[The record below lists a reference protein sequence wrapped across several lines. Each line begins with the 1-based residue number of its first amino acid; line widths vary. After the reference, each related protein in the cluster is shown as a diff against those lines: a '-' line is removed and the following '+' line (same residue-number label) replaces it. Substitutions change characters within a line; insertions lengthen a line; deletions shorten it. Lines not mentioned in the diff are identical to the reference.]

1 MKNQLTIAAFV
12 ALLMPFASPAQS
24 ARAALV
30 AAETDFAAQATQVGT
45 PAAFL
50 ANSAPTALVAEKGKL
65 ANAQDVWKA
74 RPAQPGSRLTW
85 YPVLADLAQSGELGY
100 TTGPWTFLQND
111 RPQAAGEYVTVWRKQ
126 PDGQWKF
133 VVDMGIERVGS
144 APAPAPNVPQP
155 RLLATAATPSA
166 APSNILLDLDRKFAA
181 AQLLKPGATYQQY
194 LSTEA
199 RLYRPGLSMMQ
210 GEAASANMK
219 NLDGGYLF
227 TATTG
232 YLAAAGDLGY
242 VVGTLQRA
250 AAGTKHPEET
260 GTYLRIWRREA
271 VAGWRMVLE
280 VFNFTPNA
288 ADAAAKPA
296 VPAVPATETGGATGQ
311 LPAKRAQ

>member
-12 ALLMPFASPAQS
+12 ALLVPFAAHAQL

-45 PAAFL
+45 SAAFL
-50 ANSAPTALVAEKGKL
+50 SYSAPTAFMTDKGKL
-65 ANAQDVWKA
+65 ANAQDMWKA

-85 YPVLADLAQSGELGY
+85 YPVLADIAQSGELGY
-100 TTGPWTFLQND
+100 TTGPWNLLQND

-144 APAPAPNVPQP
+144 APAPSPNVPQP
-155 RLLATAATPSA
+155 HLLAAAATPSP

-210 GEAASANMK
+210 GVAASANMK

-260 GTYLRIWRREA
+260 GSYLRIWRRES
-271 VAGWRMVLE
+271 VAGWRIVSE
-280 VFNFTPNA
+280 VFNFVPLPV
-288 ADAAAKPA
+288 DAAAKPV
-296 VPAVPATETGGATGQ
+296 VPAAPATEAGGPTGQ
-311 LPAKRAQ
+311 LPIKRAQ

>member
-12 ALLMPFASPAQS
+12 ALLVPFATHAQS
-24 ARAALV
+24 MRSVLIV
-30 AAETDFAAQATQVGT
+30 AETDFANQAAQAGASV
-45 PAAFL
+45 AFL
-50 ANSAPTALVAEKGKL
+50 ANSAPTAFVTDKGKL
-65 ANAQDVWKA
+65 ANAQEVWKV

-85 YPVLADLAQSGELGY
+85 YPVLADVAQSGDLGY
-100 TTGPWTFLQND
+100 TTGPWNLLQND

-126 PDGQWKF
+126 PNGKWKF

-144 APAPAPNVPQP
+144 APASSPNVLQP
-155 RLLATAATPSA
+155 HLLAAAATPSV

-199 RLYRPGLSMMQ
+199 RLYRPGLSTMQ

-260 GTYLRIWRREA
+260 GSYLRIWRRES
-271 VAGWRMVLE
+271 VTGWRIVSE
-280 VFNFTPNA
+280 VFNFVPLL

-296 VPAVPATETGGATGQ
+296 VPMTEAGGGTTGQ
-311 LPAKRAQ
+311 LPTKRTQ